1 MIQVVLVLV
10 TVSIVLS
17 GFNDPGFCDVSTFT
31 SSTYK
36 PELNSPPK
44 SIVTASSKS
53 ICIAELVNTAGNV
66 SYQSGVLIHPKL
78 VVTTMHGLVSIDEP
92 GWPIIDNVSGVRVK
106 FNYLSGGIPAANW
119 INVIDMDPKPGPAM
133 KSTECLPVYK
143 DFVVLELEK
152 AQPQENVSKC
162 NLTKNINDWY
172 ANG

>member
-1 MIQVVLVLV
+1 MMQVVLVLV

-36 PELNSPPK
+36 PASISPPK

-53 ICIAELVNTAGNV
+53 ICIVELKDKSGHT

-78 VVTTMHGLVSIDEP
+78 VVTSMHGLVSIDEP
-92 GWPIIDNVSGVRVK
+92 GW
-106 FNYLSGGIPAANW
+106 
-119 INVIDMDPKPGPAM
+119 DPKPGPAM
-133 KSTECLPVYK
+133 KSTECLHVYK

-152 AQPQENVSKC
+152 AQPQENVGKC